1 MVETL
6 IMTREE
12 FDIFSGKVRGKL
24 ISVAGRI
31 NLGGGQPVEAEDI
44 VQDALV
50 RLWELSERGYPVNN
64 PKALAIKITKNL
76 CVSRYRKSQK
86 DAIRLETADKP
97 GGETAADF
105 VEAADNQRIKESLYH
120 RLTPAR
126 QECIILRNDFGMSLD
141 EIAETTGRPKE
152 SVKVLISTARKQMLE
167 QIKELL

>member
-1 MVETL
+1 
-6 IMTREE
+6 MTREE

-76 CVSRYRKSQK
+76 CVSRYRKSRK
-86 DAIRLETADKP
+86 EAIPLGTNDKPGGRSAADSLETAD
-97 GGETAADF
+97 
-105 VEAADNQRIKESLYH
+105 NQIIKNSLYS

-126 QECIILRNDFGMSLD
+126 QECMTLRSDFGLSLD
-141 EIAETTGRPKE
+141 EIAKATGRSKE